1 MLRQG
6 VNCISP
12 SKLQTDAQ
20 QTISQWPS
28 PPLSVLDNRA
38 ATLTKL
44 GNLPG
49 ALRDGRKM
57 IQMGKT
63 DVTVGDPFFMSE
75 RFTGVFALESTP
87 AWIGSAELRTSF
99 TWTKRLG

>member
-1 MLRQG
+1 MFRRR
-6 VNCISP
+6 VNRVFPYEES
-12 SKLQTDAQ
+12 TNAQ
-20 QTISQWPS
+20 QTILRWTN

-57 IQMGKT
+57 IHMEKT
-63 DVTVGDPFFMSE
+63 EVTVGAQLSLSW
-75 RFTGVFALESTP
+75 FTVVLVSGGTRAV
-87 AWIGSAELRTSF
+87 IGTECLPIIPI
-99 TWTKRLG
+99 

>member
-12 SKLQTDAQ
+12 TRIKIDVQ
-20 QTISQWPS
+20 QTISQWAN
-28 PPLSVLDNRA
+28 PPLSVLDNHA

-49 ALRDGRKM
+49 ALRDGRRM

-63 DVTVGDPFFMSE
+63 EVTVSGLFS
-75 RFTGVFALESTP
+75 
-87 AWIGSAELRTSF
+87 
-99 TWTKRLG
+99 